1 MDVSSRFG
9 VCEVTPCTWSLLHNR
24 ITFLW
29 RKKKKEKEKRER
41 GRGERE
47 GRERESKLGSG
58 SWMHMS
64 GESVTIRETV
74 SNYLFVCSISR
85 WGW

>member
-29 RKKKKEKEKRER
+29 RRKKKERKKERKEGKRE
-41 GRGERE
+41 GVRE
-47 GRERESKLGSG
+47 GRESKLWTGRE
-58 SWMHMS
+58 MH
-64 GESVTIRETV
+64 V
-74 SNYLFVCSISR
+74 
-85 WGW
+85 